1 MSQAS
6 LMLVILAVTVVA
18 FVFAKWN
25 FWITAL
31 LAEIVLMLTQIL
43 TPIEAFSGFSD
54 KNVVLIVCM
63 MIIGAGIGKTSIV
76 YTVKEFLAK
85 QNGNERKLVFVILL
99 AVALVAQFLSPA
111 TTLGV
116 ILPIIMAIGDDSK
129 GLTASRIV
137 YPIMAVAHY
146 FASIVPVGIGAT
158 VPLQDNAMMLSMG
171 VTAEFKVTDIFFNC
185 IWGAVAMLI
194 YFVFAYKTLPQKPR
208 YGTDISSAVKEVK
221 KSDLNPVQEKMAYL
235 IFALT
240 SLGLILGSLTNW
252 WSIYLVGPIGAAAM
266 VLTGVLKEKEFFS
279 SIPWPMVFL
288 MAFIL
293 PLAGAMQK
301 TGAGELVGNQ
311 LASLLYNVHNNYLIL
326 LIFFL
331 FGSLMTQFMSNTAA
345 WYILVPI
352 ATSAA
357 LSMHVNPLSLV
368 AVVDMASATSIL
380 TPMASPGM
388 AIAFSVGRYSFKDL
402 LKTGLPIW
410 IISGLISITAI
421 YLRFPMV

>member
-221 KSDLNPVQEKMAYL
+221 KSDLNPVQEKMAL
-235 IFALT
+235 PHFCVDI
-240 SLGLILGSLTNW
+240 
-252 WSIYLVGPIGAAAM
+252 PGAD
-266 VLTGVLKEKEFFS
+266 
-279 SIPWPMVFL
+279 PRQPY
-288 MAFIL
+288 
-293 PLAGAMQK
+293 
-301 TGAGELVGNQ
+301 ELVVDLSCRSHRCRRDGFDRSTERKGIF
-311 LASLLYNVHNNYLIL
+311 LLHSVAHGLFDGFHPPAGRCHAEDRSGRACREPAGKPSL
-326 LIFFL
+326 
-331 FGSLMTQFMSNTAA
+331 
-345 WYILVPI
+345 
-352 ATSAA
+352 
-357 LSMHVNPLSLV
+357 
-368 AVVDMASATSIL
+368 
-380 TPMASPGM
+380 
-388 AIAFSVGRYSFKDL
+388 
-402 LKTGLPIW
+402 
-410 IISGLISITAI
+410 
-421 YLRFPMV
+421 